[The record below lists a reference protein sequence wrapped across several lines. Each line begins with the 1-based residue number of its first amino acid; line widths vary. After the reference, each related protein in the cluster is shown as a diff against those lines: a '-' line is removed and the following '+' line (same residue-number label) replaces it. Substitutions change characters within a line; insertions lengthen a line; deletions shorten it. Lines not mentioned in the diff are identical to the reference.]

1 MSDKRIPPTEL
12 LAARRTLEGISCVE
26 LLYDWTW
33 SDQLAKWTL
42 YCRININSPP
52 SPFIPQSTDWYVLVS
67 PEYPWGDIGFY
78 PAKKNGLIHTFPHQ
92 NFNSFGDNKVPWRKG
107 KLCLDTSVHALGR
120 QGYHSEPYDPY
131 WRLEW
136 HFRRAIEWLVAA
148 SENKL
153 VSQGEPFELPYF
165 PVGNFLTAAFSE
177 SAESFTEWQKIPDPV
192 GLVHLVPLR
201 KKPDIFFVESFQS
214 IRGKELIRLTWGKKM
229 DELKNESL
237 LGIWIRL
244 KKIPI
249 LKPWQVPLTWKE
261 LREVCREQEI
271 NINEQ
276 LKIVA
281 KFIRDRKNHIALI
294 GFPIPAEIDG
304 SLHQIHWQA
313 LQLPI
318 LSEGTKTAKGFR
330 TNEEGYWQRDKIEIL
345 RGDVNLVWVN
355 SENWHISQIVTRG
368 KLPEPL
374 ASKKILLLGAGA
386 IGSAVAEMLSRGNA
400 QKITILDSDTLEIG
414 NLTRHTLSLHHLKV
428 EKATSIAAR
437 LNLTSPYAT
446 VVGINRD
453 FLLLEKT
460 DKSDIQQSEIILD
473 CTGSDA
479 VPYHLEHFSWGSCKL
494 FISISLGIG
503 GKRLFLFSAYG
514 DSFSHAA
521 FREMLAPWLQK
532 EFKEYEGQ
540 QLPREGIGCW
550 HPVFPARID
559 DVWIMAS
566 IAVKHIESSSTSPPE
581 KPNLAVFEQLYEN
594 GTFLG
599 VHQVDC

>member
-1 MSDKRIPPTEL
+1 MSDKRIPSTEL
-12 LAARRTLEGISCVE
+12 LAARRTLDGISCVK
-26 LLYDWTW
+26 LLHDWTW
-33 SDQLAKWTL
+33 SEQVAKWTL
-42 YCRININSPP
+42 HCRIHIHSQP

-78 PAKKNGLIHTFPHQ
+78 PAKENGLIHTFPHQ
-92 NFNSFGDNKVPWRKG
+92 NFNSCGDSKVPWRKG

-120 QGYHSEPYDPY
+120 QGYHSEPYDYY

-148 SENKL
+148 SEDKL
-153 VSQGEPFELPYF
+153 VSPGEPLELPYF
-165 PVGNFLTAAFSE
+165 PLRNFLTIAFSE
-177 SAESFTEWQKIPDPV
+177 SAESFTQWQKIPDPV
-192 GLVHLVPLR
+192 GLVHLVQLR
-201 KKPDIFFVESFQS
+201 KKPDVFFVKSFQS
-214 IRGKELIRLTWGKKM
+214 IRGKELLRLMWGKEM
-229 DELKNESL
+229 NELKNESV

-244 KKIPI
+244 KKIPVF
-249 LKPWQVPLTWKE
+249 KPWQVPLIWKE

-276 LKIVA
+276 LKIAA
-281 KFIRDRKNHIALI
+281 KFIRDGKSHIALI

-304 SLHQIHWQA
+304 LLYQTHWQA

-318 LSEGTKTAKGFR
+318 LSEGIKNAKGFR
-330 TNEEGYWQRDKIEIL
+330 TNEEGYWQRDRTEIL

-355 SENWHISQIVTRG
+355 SENWHISHIATRG

-414 NLTRHTLSLHHLKV
+414 NLTRHTLSLHYLKV

-437 LNLTSPYAT
+437 LNSTSPYAT
-446 VVGINRD
+446 VVGIDRN
-453 FLLLEKT
+453 FPQLEET
-460 DKSDIQQSEIILD
+460 DKVDIQQSEIILD

-479 VPYHLEHFSWGSCKL
+479 VLYHLEHFLWGSRKL

-503 GKRLFLFSAYG
+503 GKRLFLFSAYS
-514 DSFSHAA
+514 DSFPKAT
-521 FREMLAPWLQK
+521 FRAMLNPWLQK
-532 EFKEYEGQ
+532 ELKEYEGQ

-550 HPVFPARID
+550 YPVFPARID
-559 DVWIMAS
+559 DVWMMAS
-566 IAVKHIESSSTSPPE
+566 IAVKYIESSSVLPPE
-581 KPNLAVFEQLYEN
+581 KPNLAVFEQLYAN
-594 GTFLG
+594 DTFVG

>member
-1 MSDKRIPPTEL
+1 VSDKKIPSTEL

-33 SDQLAKWTL
+33 SDQVAKWTL
-42 YCRININSPP
+42 YCRININLQP
-52 SPFIPQSTDWYVLVS
+52 SSFIPKSTDWYVLVS
-67 PEYPWGDIGFY
+67 PEYPWGDIEFY
-78 PAKKNGLIHTFPHQ
+78 PAKENSIIHTFPHQ
-92 NFNSFGDNKVPWRKG
+92 DFNSFDDNKVPWRKG

-120 QGYHSEPYDPY
+120 QGYYSEPYDPY

-136 HFRRAIEWLVAA
+136 HFRRAVEWLVAA

-165 PVGNFLTAAFSE
+165 PLGNVLTVAFSE

-201 KKPDIFFVESFQS
+201 TKPDVFFLESFQS
-214 IRGKELIRLTWGKKM
+214 IRGKELLRLTWGKKM

-244 KKIPI
+244 KKIPVFY
-249 LKPWQVPLTWKE
+249 PWQVPSTWKE
-261 LREVCREQEI
+261 LRDICREQGIEVD
-271 NINEQ
+271 EQ
-276 LKIVA
+276 LKVAA
-281 KFIRDRKNHIALI
+281 KFIRDGKSHITLI

-304 SLHQIHWQA
+304 SLCQIYWQA
-313 LQLPI
+313 LHLPV
-318 LSEGTKTAKGFR
+318 LSNGVKTAKGFR
-330 TNEEGYWQRDKIEIL
+330 TNEKGYWLRDITKIL

-446 VVGINRD
+446 VVGINRN
-453 FLLLEKT
+453 FPQLEETEK
-460 DKSDIQQSEIILD
+460 DEIQKSEIILD
-473 CTGSDA
+473 CTGSDTA
-479 VPYHLEHFSWGSCKL
+479 LYHLERFLWESCKL

-503 GKRLFLFSAYG
+503 GKRLFLFSAYS
-514 DSFSHAA
+514 DSFPNTT
-521 FREMLAPWLQK
+521 FREMLNPWLQK
-532 EFKEYEGQ
+532 ELQEYEGQ

-559 DVWIMAS
+559 DVWMMAS
-566 IAVKHIESSSTSPPE
+566 IAVKHIESSSAAPPE
-581 KPNLAVFEQLYEN
+581 KPKLAVFEQLYEN
-594 GTFLG
+594 GIFVG
-599 VHQVDC
+599 VHKVDC